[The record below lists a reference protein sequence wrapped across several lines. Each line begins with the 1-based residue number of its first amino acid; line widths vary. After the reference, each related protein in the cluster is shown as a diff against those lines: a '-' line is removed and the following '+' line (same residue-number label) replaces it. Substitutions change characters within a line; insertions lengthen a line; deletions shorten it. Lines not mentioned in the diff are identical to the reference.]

1 MTFSI
6 IAAVDKKLGIGLKN
20 ALPWRLKGDMDHFKQ
35 ITVNTASDKQ
45 NAVIMGS
52 NTWAS
57 LPEKFR
63 PLPERLNVVLSWQP
77 LDLPAGVLF
86 GSSLDNA
93 LEQLSNRADINE
105 VFVIGGAR
113 VYAEAINHPACVKI
127 YLTEIDSVFEC
138 DTFFPKLPVEFVK
151 KQESELVK
159 ENNINYKFAVYAK

>member
-138 DTFFPKLPVEFVK
+138 DTFFQNP
-151 KQESELVK
+151 S
-159 ENNINYKFAVYAK
+159 